1 VWDSWVAD
9 HGELY
14 QVFFL
19 KASRA
24 LGDPALRH
32 TAATVD
38 QALSTSRGLGTA
50 DQRIG
55 VAQSDDL
62 FSWRR
67 VGDTLL
73 IGPDV
78 RWYRTLARHPGL
90 SCTWRDPFVFADPG
104 VSGR

>member
-14 QVFFL
+14 HVFFL

-50 DQRIG
+50 D
-55 VAQSDDL
+55 
-62 FSWRR
+62 
-67 VGDTLL
+67 
-73 IGPDV
+73 
-78 RWYRTLARHPGL
+78 
-90 SCTWRDPFVFADPG
+90 
-104 VSGR
+104 